1 MRATEIFHWEQEARG
16 EFSYTPDQG
25 PDVWLSH
32 ADDVLAAHP
41 WEDDC
46 DGLASTVLD
55 LCNRAGLDKS
65 DAYRLRVY
73 ASNGSGGHMVGAV
86 KDTANQFWI
95 VGDTFAVAPYPAEQL
110 QHRPIDYNR
119 LSETP
124 WRGGLP
130 WALSN

>member
-1 MRATEIFHWEQEARG
+1 MQGPAHLRHMPGNADRRRAGRPRGGELMRATEIFHWEQEARA
-16 EFSYTPDQG
+16 EFSYTPDAG

-32 ADDVLAAHP
+32 ADDVLAARP

-95 VGDTFAVAPYPAEQL
+95 VGDTFA
-110 QHRPIDYNR
+110 
-119 LSETP
+119 
-124 WRGGLP
+124 
-130 WALSN
+130 